1 MMNTD
6 EIYDA
11 DEIFRDIS
19 DEPEV
24 VYDSDPN
31 EETNDDELD
40 FNENSYY
47 AREYKDMLNDDEFI
61 QEI

>member
-1 MMNTD
+1 MNTD

-31 EETNDDELD
+31 EEINDDELD

>member
-1 MMNTD
+1 MNTD
-6 EIYDA
+6 ELYDA

-19 DEPEV
+19 DEPDLLFD
-24 VYDSDPN
+24 YDAD

-47 AREYKDMLNDDEFI
+47 ERGYKDMLNNDEFI
-61 QEI
+61 EEI